1 MKKLILIFSL
11 LTLSIVPGFADS
23 PLTSTDFYRAYLDVP
38 IVKKAADNP
47 NKLTKEMME
56 YLYDDTNPLD
66 IRIAL
71 INAVGWNIDGLTTF
85 NDYFDYCMNAREK
98 EAFLELTNGDSS
110 YVYEEQHFDPFEESI
125 VVEIDENGE
134 AQEYSEGTYLNS
146 LLQSVPMDQLAVLTY
161 LKAMSDYFDTEGNYS
176 LMEFCV
182 QFGNMRKQSYMLPMG
197 LVLAQTALD
206 MGDWGNI
213 YPAMNFYLFSPDIQ
227 DVRPEAIDIIMEY
240 INGYKEYADRP

>member
-11 LTLSIVPGFADS
+11 LILSIVPGFADS

-38 IVKKAADNP
+38 IVKEAADHP
-47 NKLTKEMME
+47 NKLTKEMMQ
-56 YLYDDTNPLD
+56 YLYDDKNPLY

-71 INAVGWNIDGLTTF
+71 INAVGWNFDGLSTF

-98 EAFLELTNGDSS
+98 KAFLELTNCDLSF
-110 YVYEEQHFDPFEESI
+110 VYEERHFDPFDESI
-125 VVEIDENGE
+125 VGEIDENGE

-146 LLQSVPMDQLAVLTY
+146 LLQSVPLDQLAVLTY

-182 QFGNMRKQSYMLPMG
+182 QFGNTRKQSYMLPMG
-197 LVLAQTALD
+197 LILAQTALD

-213 YPAMNFYLFSPDIQ
+213 FPAMEYYLYSPDIQ
-227 DVRPEAIDIIMEY
+227 DVRPEAVAIIMNY
-240 INGYKEYADRP
+240 INEYRGYVGR

>member
-1 MKKLILIFSL
+1 MKKLILFFPL
-11 LTLSIVPGFADS
+11 LILSIVPGFADS

-38 IVKKAADNP
+38 IVKKAAENP

-56 YLYDDTNPLD
+56 YLYDDKNPLD

-71 INAVGWNIDGLTTF
+71 VNAIGWNIDGLTTF
-85 NDYFDYCMNAREK
+85 NDYFDYCMNEREK
-98 EAFLELTNGDSS
+98 KAFLELTNGDPFSI
-110 YVYEEQHFDPFEESI
+110 YKERHFDPFEESI

-134 AQEYSEGTYLNS
+134 VQEYSEGTYLNS
-146 LLQSVPMDQLAVLTY
+146 ILQSVPMDQLAVLTY
-161 LKAMSDYFDTEGNYS
+161 LKAMSDYFDTERNYS

-182 QFGNMRKQSYMLPMG
+182 QFGNMRKQSYMLPLG